1 MNKNGPKILSDSS
14 SPEERRGFLKKLA
27 AFAAGV
33 ATLGGF
39 TNLRAKN
46 TFSGRELSTVASP
59 DAYIGSITM
68 FGGNFAIRDWGFCA
82 GQTLAVSDNSA
93 LFSILGCTFGGDCR
107 STFGYPD
114 LRGRVP
120 ISSGQGP
127 GLPYFTLGTRFGAT
141 THTLSLLE
149 MPVHNHTAEITVPP
163 SYTGSVKPNAKT
175 GLGGV
180 TDNPTDA
187 VPRQLNN
194 TNIYSTATPNATMA
208 ESPVTITPTTD
219 MGTVTVGNAGG
230 SQAFSLMQPTTVVN
244 FIICEYGVYPP
255 RN

>member
-1 MNKNGPKILSDSS
+1 MHKNGPKILSDSS

-33 ATLGGF
+33 AALGGF

-46 TFSGRELSTVASP
+46 TFSGRELSAIAGT
-59 DAYIGSITM
+59 DAYLGSISM
-68 FGGNFAIRDWGFCA
+68 FGGNFSIRNWAFCA
-82 GQTLAVSDNSA
+82 GQIETIASNTA
-93 LFSILGCTFGGDCR
+93 LFSLLGCAFGGDC
-107 STFGYPD
+107 STSFGYPD

-127 GLPYFTLGTRFGAT
+127 GLPNYPLGTKFGAT
-141 THTLSLLE
+141 THTLSILE
-149 MPVHNHTAEITVPP
+149 MPVHNHTAAITVSP
-163 SYTGSVKPNAKT
+163 SYTGSVTPNAKT

-194 TNIYSTATPNATMA
+194 TNIYSTAAPNATMA
-208 ESPVTITPTTD
+208 ESPVTITPTTST
-219 MGTVTVGNAGG
+219 GKVVVGDEGG
-230 SQAFSLMQPTTVVN
+230 SQAFSIMQPTTVVN
-244 FIICEYGVYPP
+244 FLICTTGIYPP